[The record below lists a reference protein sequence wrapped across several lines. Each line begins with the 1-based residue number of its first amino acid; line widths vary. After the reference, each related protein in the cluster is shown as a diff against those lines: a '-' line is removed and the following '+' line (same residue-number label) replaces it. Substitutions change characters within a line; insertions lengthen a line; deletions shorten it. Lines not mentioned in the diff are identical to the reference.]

1 MQTFVS
7 NSIAG
12 FLIDKSIES
21 VSFVQ
26 LLKTHVF
33 ISEINIC
40 FYTNE
45 IYIHVAFFYDS
56 RKYEV
61 ISRKKLKNLFFL
73 KISRN
78 KIQNFRVRLVKSTE

>member
-33 ISEINIC
+33 ISEINIS

-45 IYIHVAFFYDS
+45 IYIHVAFFL
-56 RKYEV
+56 RF
-61 ISRKKLKNLFFL
+61 KKVRSNFEKEIKESLFL
-73 KISRN
+73 ENI
-78 KIQNFRVRLVKSTE
+78 